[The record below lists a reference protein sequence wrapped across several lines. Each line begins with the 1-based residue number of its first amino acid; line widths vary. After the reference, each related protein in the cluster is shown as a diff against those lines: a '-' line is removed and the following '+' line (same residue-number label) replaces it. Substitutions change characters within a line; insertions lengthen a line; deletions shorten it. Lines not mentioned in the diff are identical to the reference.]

1 MKRHLMAGV
10 LGVIVVLAVTAC
22 SDDNGSA
29 SEDATKA
36 AGELCTDISEL
47 KADNAKLKALDPA
60 SATKDQVEEAVAAIR
75 DDWDSIKENAAT
87 MRESERTA
95 VQDAAED
102 LKKSYDDLPDDTT
115 GRDALAQLQP
125 QIQKLD
131 ETATAA
137 ATSLSC

>member
-1 MKRHLMAGV
+1 
-10 LGVIVVLAVTAC
+10 
-22 SDDNGSA
+22 
-29 SEDATKA
+29 
-36 AGELCTDISEL
+36 
-47 KADNAKLKALDPA
+47 
-60 SATKDQVEEAVAAIR
+60 
-75 DDWDSIKENAAT
+75 

-137 ATSLSC
+137 ATSLDC